1 MKKTDRR
8 IAGAQKSQTQLQFPL
23 HDLVREALFDTV
35 MVAGVWLVG
44 EVLEEER
51 TALWGPHY
59 CHDSQRRAL
68 RAGSLSSSLSL
79 GGRRVEIER
88 PRVRST
94 DGHEIVLPS
103 WRAWSARDP
112 LEHRAMEQMLV

>member
-1 MKKTDRR
+1 VR
-8 IAGAQKSQTQLQFPL
+8 AQ
-23 HDLVREALFDTV
+23 
-35 MVAGVWLVG
+35 
-44 EVLEEER
+44 
-51 TALWGPHY
+51 
-59 CHDSQRRAL
+59 L

-94 DGHEIVLPS
+94 DSHEIVLPS

-112 LEHRAMEQMLV
+112 LEHRAMEQMLVGVSTRRYARSLEPLPAELACRA